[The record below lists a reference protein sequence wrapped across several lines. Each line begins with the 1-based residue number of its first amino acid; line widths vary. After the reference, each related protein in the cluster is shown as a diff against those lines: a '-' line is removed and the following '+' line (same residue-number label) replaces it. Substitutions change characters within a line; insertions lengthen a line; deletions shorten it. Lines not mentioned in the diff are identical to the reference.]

1 MIEGITSMGL
11 SLSHLLLVLV
21 AVLLVFGTRRLPSIM
36 TDLAKGLKAFK
47 HGLKEGNEKPQLAD
61 SSKPEKDA

>member
-1 MIEGITSMGL
+1 MGL

-21 AVLLVFGTRRLPSIM
+21 AVIIVFGAGRLPSVM

-47 HGLKEGNEKPQLAD
+47 NGLKEGEEKPPLLAD
-61 SSKPEKDA
+61 KSKPETDL

>member
-1 MIEGITSMGL
+1 MGL

-21 AVLLVFGTRRLPSIM
+21 AVFIVFGARRLPSVM

-47 HGLKEGNEKPQLAD
+47 NGLKEGEETPPLLAD
-61 SSKPEKDA
+61 KSKSETDV